1 MFCVRFAGVLI
12 AIENRYS
19 FVERLCADYIADA
32 APDACGFA
40 ASATPEEIAAENDG
54 EEGEFSPA
62 YCESLALYR
71 KICTRMLDYERFC
84 FMRPSSRTRV
94 GALRSRQR
102 AARERAHTSRSGCA
116 RWATA

>member
-40 ASATPEEIAAENDG
+40 ASATSEEIAAENDG

-62 YCESLALYR
+62 YCESLALSAR
-71 KICTRMLDYERFC
+71 SARACWITTRFC

-102 AARERAHTSRSGCA
+102 AARERARTSRSGRS